1 MRKNTISGDLA
12 SLFSLLIICF
22 LTVYF
27 GENASAQPALIETP
41 DGNDE
46 SQVEDPSPEKAEEAA
61 EKKQSLEELLAV
73 PFKLIKEEEDEDL
86 GQGGKDEDYKS
97 KSSKGEVKLPP
108 PPEQRKVERD
118 LEKKI
123 DIIFRE
129 VLPKDYVGVT
139 VSIRYILETVP
150 VTKVDK
156 TISKVKLPGF
166 ENNVWVPTQS
176 KKIIG
181 IVNQVRPYT
190 TIFAVVNTPV
200 SLFNV
205 EVIRQILDERI
216 RFLNL
221 TGRDVLRMVHV
232 PFTTP
237 AQSSVNTLDNAAAE
251 LAKKEDG
258 DEKVGEDG
266 KVGEDEKVDG
276 EEKEESIEDKEL
288 KEDKKDKDGGE
299 TDNKTPDAGEGE
311 LELAEQKKDN
321 ETLEDKPEAIL
332 EPDPEPRRIDQKTR
346 VETARYL
353 LQVRKA
359 YLKEDYDAAITA
371 LRRAIEL
378 NPFSSQA
385 FAMLGSV
392 YYRLGWN
399 RMAIENW
406 QHSLELD
413 PTNEGLKKYL
423 MRLSR

>member
-22 LTVYF
+22 LTFYF
-27 GENASAQPALIETP
+27 GENASAKETS
-41 DGNDE
+41 DGKDE

-73 PFKLIKEEEDEDL
+73 PFKLIKEEQDEDL
-86 GQGGKDEDYKS
+86 GQDGENKDNKS
-97 KSSKGEVKLPP
+97 KSNNGEVKLPP

-156 TISKVKLPGF
+156 SISKVKLPGF

-258 DEKVGEDG
+258 DEKVGED
-266 KVGEDEKVDG
+266 EKVDG
-276 EEKEESIEDKEL
+276 EEKEERIE
-288 KEDKKDKDGGE
+288 DKDGGK
-299 TDNKTPDAGEGE
+299 TDNKKPDAGEGE

>member
-22 LTVYF
+22 LTFYF
-27 GENASAQPALIETP
+27 GENASAQETS
-41 DGNDE
+41 DGKDE

-86 GQGGKDEDYKS
+86 EQDGKNKDNKS
-97 KSSKGEVKLPP
+97 KSNNGEVKLPP

-258 DEKVGEDG
+258 DEKVGD
-266 KVGEDEKVDG
+266 DEKVDG
-276 EEKEESIEDKEL
+276 EEMEERME
-288 KEDKKDKDGGE
+288 DKDGGK
-299 TDNKTPDAGEGE
+299 TDNKKPDAGEGE
-311 LELAEQKKDN
+311 LDLAEQKKDN

>member
-22 LTVYF
+22 LTFYF
-27 GENASAQPALIETP
+27 GENASAQETS
-41 DGNDE
+41 DGKDE
-46 SQVEDPSPEKAEEAA
+46 SQVEDPSPEKAKEAA

-73 PFKLIKEEEDEDL
+73 PFKLIKEEIDEDL
-86 GQGGKDEDYKS
+86 GKDGEKKDNKS
-97 KSSKGEVKLPP
+97 KSNKGEVKLPP

-129 VLPKDYVGVT
+129 VFPKDYVGVT

-156 TISKVKLPGF
+156 SISKVKLPGF

-221 TGRDVLRMVHV
+221 TGRDILRMVHV

-251 LAKKEDG
+251 LAKKDDG
-258 DEKVGEDG
+258 DE

-276 EEKEESIEDKEL
+276 EEEEERIE
-288 KEDKKDKDGGE
+288 DKDGGE
-299 TDNKTPDAGEGE
+299 TDNKTPDAGAGE

>member
-22 LTVYF
+22 LTFYF
-27 GENASAQPALIETP
+27 GENASAKETS
-41 DGNDE
+41 DGKDE

-73 PFKLIKEEEDEDL
+73 PFKLIKEEQDEDL
-86 GQGGKDEDYKS
+86 GQGGKNKYNKS
-97 KSSKGEVKLPP
+97 KSNNGEVKLPP

-150 VTKVDK
+150 VTKVNK
-156 TISKVKLPGF
+156 SISKVKLPGF

-258 DEKVGEDG
+258 DEKVGD
-266 KVGEDEKVDG
+266 DEKVDG
-276 EEKEESIEDKEL
+276 EEMEERME
-288 KEDKKDKDGGE
+288 DKDGGK
-299 TDNKTPDAGEGE
+299 TDNKKPDADEGE
-311 LELAEQKKDN
+311 LDLAEQKKDN

>member
-1 MRKNTISGDLA
+1 MRKNTISGYLA

-22 LTVYF
+22 LTFYF
-27 GENASAQPALIETP
+27 GENASAKETS
-41 DGNDE
+41 DGKDE

-73 PFKLIKEEEDEDL
+73 PFKLIKEEQDEDL
-86 GQGGKDEDYKS
+86 GQGGKNKDNKS
-97 KSSKGEVKLPP
+97 KSNNGEVKLPP

-156 TISKVKLPGF
+156 SISKVKLPGF

-258 DEKVGEDG
+258 DEKVGED
-266 KVGEDEKVDG
+266 EKVDG
-276 EEKEESIEDKEL
+276 EEKEERIEDKEL
-288 KEDKKDKDGGE
+288 KEDKDGGE
-299 TDNKTPDAGEGE
+299 TDDKKPDAGEGE

>member
-22 LTVYF
+22 LTFYF
-27 GENASAQPALIETP
+27 GENASAQETS
-41 DGNDE
+41 DGKDE

-86 GQGGKDEDYKS
+86 GQGGENKDNKS
-97 KSSKGEVKLPP
+97 KSNNGEVKLPP

-156 TISKVKLPGF
+156 SISKVKLPGF

-258 DEKVGEDG
+258 DEKVGED
-266 KVGEDEKVDG
+266 EKVDG
-276 EEKEESIEDKEL
+276 EEKEERIE
-288 KEDKKDKDGGE
+288 DKDGGK
-299 TDNKTPDAGEGE
+299 TDNKKPDAGEGE

>member
-22 LTVYF
+22 LTFYF
-27 GENASAQPALIETP
+27 GENASAKETS
-41 DGNDE
+41 DGKDE

-86 GQGGKDEDYKS
+86 GQGGNNKDNIS
-97 KSSKGEVKLPP
+97 KSNNGEVKLPP

-288 KEDKKDKDGGE
+288 KEDKDGGE
-299 TDNKTPDAGEGE
+299 TDNKTPDAGAGE

>member
-1 MRKNTISGDLA
+1 MRKYSISGDLA

-22 LTVYF
+22 LTFYF
-27 GENASAQPALIETP
+27 AENASAQETS
-41 DGNDE
+41 DVKDE
-46 SQVEDPSPEKAEEAA
+46 SQVENPSPEKAEEAA

-73 PFKLIKEEEDEDL
+73 PFKLIKEEKDEDL
-86 GQGGKDEDYKS
+86 GKDGEKKDNNKS
-97 KSSKGEVKLPP
+97 KSNKGEVKLPP

-156 TISKVKLPGF
+156 SISKVKLPGF

-237 AQSSVNTLDNAAAE
+237 AKSSVNTLDNAAAE

-258 DEKVGEDG
+258 DEG
-266 KVGEDEKVDG
+266 
-276 EEKEESIEDKEL
+276 I
-288 KEDKKDKDGGE
+288 
-299 TDNKTPDAGEGE
+299 TDNIKPDAGEGE

>member
-1 MRKNTISGDLA
+1 MRKNTISGDIA

-22 LTVYF
+22 LTFYF
-27 GENASAQPALIETP
+27 GENAPAQEAS
-41 DGNDE
+41 DGKDE

-86 GQGGKDEDYKS
+86 GQGGENKDNKS
-97 KSSKGEVKLPP
+97 KSNKGEVKLPP

-156 TISKVKLPGF
+156 SISKVKLPGF

-258 DEKVGEDG
+258 DEKVGED
-266 KVGEDEKVDG
+266 EKVDG
-276 EEKEESIEDKEL
+276 EEKEERIE
-288 KEDKKDKDGGE
+288 DKDGGK
-299 TDNKTPDAGEGE
+299 TDNKKPDAGEGE

>member
-1 MRKNTISGDLA
+1 MKKDTISGDLA

-22 LTVYF
+22 LTFNF
-27 GENASAQPALIETP
+27 GDNASAKESSN
-41 DGNDE
+41 GKDE
-46 SQVEDPSPEKAEEAA
+46 AQVEDPSPEKAEEAA

-86 GQGGKDEDYKS
+86 GQGGKNKDNRS
-97 KSSKGEVKLPP
+97 KSNNGEVKLPP

-156 TISKVKLPGF
+156 SISKVKLPGF
-166 ENNVWVPTQS
+166 KNNVWVPTQS

-237 AQSSVNTLDNAAAE
+237 AKSSVNTLDNAAAE

-258 DEKVGEDG
+258 DEG
-266 KVGEDEKVDG
+266 K
-276 EEKEESIEDKEL
+276 
-288 KEDKKDKDGGE
+288 
-299 TDNKTPDAGEGE
+299 TDNKKPDEGITDKVNPDAGEGE
-311 LELAEQKKDN
+311 LELDDQKKDN

>member
-22 LTVYF
+22 LTFYF
-27 GENASAQPALIETP
+27 GENASAQETS
-41 DGNDE
+41 DGKDE

-86 GQGGKDEDYKS
+86 GQGGENKDNKS
-97 KSSKGEVKLPP
+97 KSNKGEVKLPP

-156 TISKVKLPGF
+156 SISKVKLPGF

-258 DEKVGEDG
+258 DEKVGD
-266 KVGEDEKVDG
+266 DEKVDG
-276 EEKEESIEDKEL
+276 EEMEERME
-288 KEDKKDKDGGE
+288 DKDGGK
-299 TDNKTPDAGEGE
+299 TDNKKPDAGEGE

>member
-22 LTVYF
+22 LTFYF
-27 GENASAQPALIETP
+27 GENASAQETS
-41 DGNDE
+41 DGKDE

-73 PFKLIKEEEDEDL
+73 PFKLIKEEKDEDL
-86 GQGGKDEDYKS
+86 GKGGGKKDNKS
-97 KSSKGEVKLPP
+97 KSNKGEVKLPP

-156 TISKVKLPGF
+156 SISKVKLPGF

-237 AQSSVNTLDNAAAE
+237 AQFSVNTLDNAAAE
-251 LAKKEDG
+251 LAKKDDG
-258 DEKVGEDG
+258 DE

-276 EEKEESIEDKEL
+276 EEKEERIE
-288 KEDKKDKDGGE
+288 DKDGGE
-299 TDNKTPDAGEGE
+299 TDNKKPDAGEGE

>member
-1 MRKNTISGDLA
+1 MGKNKVSGAEA
-12 SLFSLLIICF
+12 SLYALLIICLLMF
-22 LTVYF
+22 CN
-27 GENASAQPALIETP
+27 GASAVAQEA
-41 DGNDE
+41 NVSRDE

-61 EKKQSLEELLAV
+61 EKRQTLEELLAV
-73 PFKLIKEEEDEDL
+73 PFDQIKEEQEGELGVSADEETPED
-86 GQGGKDEDYKS
+86 Q
-97 KSSKGEVKLPP
+97 SSSSDGEVKLPP

-118 LEKKI
+118 LEKKL

-129 VLPKDYVGVT
+129 ALPKEYVGVS

-150 VTKVDK
+150 VTKRDK
-156 TISKVKLPGF
+156 RITKIKLPGF
-166 ENNVWVPTQS
+166 ENNVWVPTQT
-176 KKIIG
+176 KKIVG

-205 EVIRQILDERI
+205 EVLRQTLDERI

-221 TGRDVLRMVHV
+221 TGRDELKMVHV

-251 LAKKEDG
+251 LAEEKREGKEQEKQKEKKEKKEQDK
-258 DEKVGEDG
+258 EK
-266 KVGEDEKVDG
+266 EKK
-276 EEKEESIEDKEL
+276 EREKEEGDAESKKASEIDEEPDLEVEDQNY
-288 KEDKKDKDGGE
+288 E
-299 TDNKTPDAGEGE
+299 TSEE
-311 LELAEQKKDN
+311 
-321 ETLEDKPEAIL
+321 KPEAIL
-332 EPDPEPRRIDQKTR
+332 EPDPEPRRIDLKAK
-346 VETARYL
+346 VETTRYL
-353 LQVRKA
+353 LQARKA
-359 YLKEDYDAAITA
+359 YMGEDYDAAITA

-385 FAMLGSV
+385 FAMLGSI

-399 RMAIENW
+399 RMALENW
-406 QHSLELD
+406 QHALELD

>member
-22 LTVYF
+22 LTFYF
-27 GENASAQPALIETP
+27 GENASAQETS
-41 DGNDE
+41 DGKDE

-73 PFKLIKEEEDEDL
+73 PFKLIKEEKDEDL
-86 GQGGKDEDYKS
+86 GKGGEKKDNKS
-97 KSSKGEVKLPP
+97 KSNKGEVKLPP

-156 TISKVKLPGF
+156 SISKVKLPGF

-251 LAKKEDG
+251 LAKKDDG
-258 DEKVGEDG
+258 DE

-276 EEKEESIEDKEL
+276 EEMEERME
-288 KEDKKDKDGGE
+288 DKDGGK
-299 TDNKTPDAGEGE
+299 TDNKKPDAGEGE

>member
-1 MRKNTISGDLA
+1 MRKNTILGDLA

-22 LTVYF
+22 LTFYF
-27 GENASAQPALIETP
+27 GENASAKESS
-41 DGNDE
+41 DGKDE

-73 PFKLIKEEEDEDL
+73 PFKLIKEDQDEDEDL
-86 GQGGKDEDYKS
+86 GQGGINKDNKS
-97 KSSKGEVKLPP
+97 KSNKGEVKLPP

-156 TISKVKLPGF
+156 SISKVKLPGF

-251 LAKKEDG
+251 LAKKDDG
-258 DEKVGEDG
+258 DE

-276 EEKEESIEDKEL
+276 EEKEESKEDKEL
-288 KEDKKDKDGGE
+288 KEDKDGGE
-299 TDNKTPDAGEGE
+299 TDYKTPDAGAGE

-321 ETLEDKPEAIL
+321 ETIEDKPEAIL
-332 EPDPEPRRIDQKTR
+332 EPDPEPRRID
-346 VETARYL
+346 
-353 LQVRKA
+353 
-359 YLKEDYDAAITA
+359 
-371 LRRAIEL
+371 
-378 NPFSSQA
+378 
-385 FAMLGSV
+385 
-392 YYRLGWN
+392 
-399 RMAIENW
+399 
-406 QHSLELD
+406 
-413 PTNEGLKKYL
+413 
-423 MRLSR
+423 

>member
-22 LTVYF
+22 LTFYF
-27 GENASAQPALIETP
+27 GENASAQETS
-41 DGNDE
+41 DGKDE

-73 PFKLIKEEEDEDL
+73 PFKLIKEDQDEDEDL
-86 GQGGKDEDYKS
+86 GQGGKNKDNKS
-97 KSSKGEVKLPP
+97 KSNNGEVKLPP

-156 TISKVKLPGF
+156 SISKVKLPGF

-251 LAKKEDG
+251 LAKKDDG
-258 DEKVGEDG
+258 DE

-276 EEKEESIEDKEL
+276 EEEEERIE
-288 KEDKKDKDGGE
+288 DKDGGK
-299 TDNKTPDAGEGE
+299 TDNKKPDAGEGE

>member
-1 MRKNTISGDLA
+1 MKKDTISGDLA

-22 LTVYF
+22 LTFNF
-27 GENASAQPALIETP
+27 GDNASAKESS
-41 DGNDE
+41 DGKDE
-46 SQVEDPSPEKAEEAA
+46 AQVESPSPEKAEEAA

-73 PFKLIKEEEDEDL
+73 PFKLIKEEKDDDEDL
-86 GQGGKDEDYKS
+86 GQGGKNKDNKS
-97 KSSKGEVKLPP
+97 KSNNGEVRLPP

-237 AQSSVNTLDNAAAE
+237 AKSSVNTLDNAAAE

-258 DEKVGEDG
+258 DEG
-266 KVGEDEKVDG
+266 K
-276 EEKEESIEDKEL
+276 
-288 KEDKKDKDGGE
+288 
-299 TDNKTPDAGEGE
+299 TDNKKPDAGEGE
-311 LELAEQKKDN
+311 LELDEQKKDN

>member
-22 LTVYF
+22 LTFYF
-27 GENASAQPALIETP
+27 GENASAQETS
-41 DGNDE
+41 DGKDE

-73 PFKLIKEEEDEDL
+73 PFKLIKEEEDENL
-86 GQGGKDEDYKS
+86 GQGGNNKDNIS
-97 KSSKGEVKLPP
+97 KSNNGEVKLPP

-258 DEKVGEDG
+258 DEKVGED
-266 KVGEDEKVDG
+266 EKVDG
-276 EEKEESIEDKEL
+276 EEKKERIE
-288 KEDKKDKDGGE
+288 DKDGGK
-299 TDNKTPDAGEGE
+299 TDNKKPDAGEGE

>member
-22 LTVYF
+22 LTFYF
-27 GENASAQPALIETP
+27 GENASAKESS
-41 DGNDE
+41 DGKDE

-73 PFKLIKEEEDEDL
+73 PFKLIKEDQDEDEDL
-86 GQGGKDEDYKS
+86 GQGGIDKDNKS
-97 KSSKGEVKLPP
+97 KSNNGEVKLPP

-258 DEKVGEDG
+258 DEKVGED
-266 KVGEDEKVDG
+266 EKVDG
-276 EEKEESIEDKEL
+276 EEKEERI
-288 KEDKKDKDGGE
+288 EDKKDKDGGE

-332 EPDPEPRRIDQKTR
+332 EPYPEPRRIDQKTR

-359 YLKEDYDAAITA
+359 YLREDYDAAITA

-413 PTNEGLKKYL
+413 PTNEGLKKYH

>member
-22 LTVYF
+22 LTFYF
-27 GENASAQPALIETP
+27 GENASAQEAS
-41 DGNDE
+41 DGKDE

-73 PFKLIKEEEDEDL
+73 PFKLIKEEKDEDL
-86 GQGGKDEDYKS
+86 GKDGNKKDNKS
-97 KSSKGEVKLPP
+97 KSNKGEVKLPP

-156 TISKVKLPGF
+156 SISKVKLPGF
-166 ENNVWVPTQS
+166 KNNVWVPTQS

-237 AQSSVNTLDNAAAE
+237 AKSSVNTLDNAAAE

-258 DEKVGEDG
+258 DEG
-266 KVGEDEKVDG
+266 K
-276 EEKEESIEDKEL
+276 
-288 KEDKKDKDGGE
+288 
-299 TDNKTPDAGEGE
+299 TDNKKPDEGITDKINPDAGEGE
-311 LELAEQKKDN
+311 LELDDQKKDN

>member
-1 MRKNTISGDLA
+1 MKKDTISGDLA

-22 LTVYF
+22 LTFNF
-27 GENASAQPALIETP
+27 GDNASAKESSN
-41 DGNDE
+41 GKDE
-46 SQVEDPSPEKAEEAA
+46 AQVEDPSPEKAEEEA

-73 PFKLIKEEEDEDL
+73 PFKLIKEEEEEDL
-86 GQGGKDEDYKS
+86 GQGGKNKDNRS
-97 KSSKGEVKLPP
+97 KSNNGEVKLPP

-156 TISKVKLPGF
+156 SISKVKLPGF
-166 ENNVWVPTQS
+166 KNNVWVPTQS

-237 AQSSVNTLDNAAAE
+237 AKSSVNTLDNAAAE

-258 DEKVGEDG
+258 DEG
-266 KVGEDEKVDG
+266 K
-276 EEKEESIEDKEL
+276 
-288 KEDKKDKDGGE
+288 
-299 TDNKTPDAGEGE
+299 TDNKKPDEGITDKINLDAGEGE
-311 LELAEQKKDN
+311 LELDDQKKDN

>member
-1 MRKNTISGDLA
+1 MKKDTISGDLA

-22 LTVYF
+22 LTFNF
-27 GENASAQPALIETP
+27 GDNASAKESS
-41 DGNDE
+41 DGKDE
-46 SQVEDPSPEKAEEAA
+46 AQVEDPSPEKAEEAA

-73 PFKLIKEEEDEDL
+73 PFKLIKEEEEDEDL
-86 GQGGKDEDYKS
+86 GQGGKNKDNRS
-97 KSSKGEVKLPP
+97 KSNNGEVKLPP

-156 TISKVKLPGF
+156 SISKVKLPGF
-166 ENNVWVPTQS
+166 KNNVWVPTQS

-237 AQSSVNTLDNAAAE
+237 AKSSVNTLDNAAAE

-258 DEKVGEDG
+258 DEG
-266 KVGEDEKVDG
+266 K
-276 EEKEESIEDKEL
+276 
-288 KEDKKDKDGGE
+288 
-299 TDNKTPDAGEGE
+299 TDNKKPDEGIKDKINPDAGEGK
-311 LELAEQKKDN
+311 LELDDQKKDN

>member
-1 MRKNTISGDLA
+1 MKKDTISGDLA

-22 LTVYF
+22 LTFYF
-27 GENASAQPALIETP
+27 GENASAQETS
-41 DGNDE
+41 DVKDE

-86 GQGGKDEDYKS
+86 GQDGGKKDNKS
-97 KSSKGEVKLPP
+97 KSNKGEVKLPP

-156 TISKVKLPGF
+156 SISKVKLPGF

-237 AQSSVNTLDNAAAE
+237 AKSSVNTLDNAAAE

-258 DEKVGEDG
+258 DEKVGED
-266 KVGEDEKVDG
+266 EKVDG
-276 EEKEESIEDKEL
+276 EEEEERIE
-288 KEDKKDKDGGE
+288 DKDGGE
-299 TDNKTPDAGEGE
+299 TDNKTPDAGAGE

>member
-1 MRKNTISGDLA
+1 MRKNSISGDLA

-22 LTVYF
+22 LTFYF
-27 GENASAQPALIETP
+27 GENASAQETS
-41 DGNDE
+41 DVKDE

-73 PFKLIKEEEDEDL
+73 PFKLIKEEKDEDL
-86 GQGGKDEDYKS
+86 GKDGKKKDNKS
-97 KSSKGEVKLPP
+97 KSNKGEVKLPP

-156 TISKVKLPGF
+156 SISKVKLPGF

-258 DEKVGEDG
+258 DEKVGED
-266 KVGEDEKVDG
+266 EKVDG
-276 EEKEESIEDKEL
+276 EEKKERIE
-288 KEDKKDKDGGE
+288 DKDGGK
-299 TDNKTPDAGEGE
+299 TDNKKPDAGEGE

>member
-1 MRKNTISGDLA
+1 MGKNKVSGAEA
-12 SLFSLLIICF
+12 SFYALLIICLLMF
-22 LTVYF
+22 CN
-27 GENASAQPALIETP
+27 GASAVAQEANVST
-41 DGNDE
+41 DE

-61 EKKQSLEELLAV
+61 EKRQTLEELLAV
-73 PFKLIKEEEDEDL
+73 PFDQIKEEQEEDL
-86 GQGGKDEDYKS
+86 ELTTDEETPDNQNR
-97 KSSKGEVKLPP
+97 SSDGEVKLPP

-118 LEKKI
+118 LEKKL

-129 VLPKDYVGVT
+129 ALPKEYVGVS

-150 VTKVDK
+150 VTKRDK
-156 TISKVKLPGF
+156 RITKIKLPGF
-166 ENNVWVPTQS
+166 ANNVWVPTQS
-176 KKIIG
+176 KKIVG

-205 EVIRQILDERI
+205 EVLRQTLDERI

-221 TGRDVLRMVHV
+221 TGRDELKMVHV

-251 LAKKEDG
+251 LAEKE
-258 DEKVGEDG
+258 K
-266 KVGEDEKVDG
+266 
-276 EEKEESIEDKEL
+276 EEKEQEKEKEEEEKKEQDKE
-288 KEDKKDKDGGE
+288 KEKKEREKEEGDAESKKASAIDEAPDLEQEDQNYE
-299 TDNKTPDAGEGE
+299 TSEE
-311 LELAEQKKDN
+311 
-321 ETLEDKPEAIL
+321 KPEAIL
-332 EPDPEPRRIDQKTR
+332 EPDPEPRRIDLKAK
-346 VETARYL
+346 VETTRYL
-353 LQVRKA
+353 LQARKA
-359 YLKEDYDAAITA
+359 YIREDYDAAITA

-385 FAMLGSV
+385 FAMLGSI

-399 RMAIENW
+399 RMALENW
-406 QHSLELD
+406 QHALELD

>member
-22 LTVYF
+22 LTFYF
-27 GENASAQPALIETP
+27 GENASAQETS
-41 DGNDE
+41 DGKDE

-73 PFKLIKEEEDEDL
+73 PFKLIKEEKDEDL
-86 GQGGKDEDYKS
+86 GKDGEKKDNKS
-97 KSSKGEVKLPP
+97 KSNKGEVKLPP

-156 TISKVKLPGF
+156 SISKVKLPGF

-251 LAKKEDG
+251 LAKKDDG
-258 DEKVGEDG
+258 DE

-276 EEKEESIEDKEL
+276 EEEEERIE
-288 KEDKKDKDGGE
+288 DKDGGE
-299 TDNKTPDAGEGE
+299 TDNKTPDAGAGE
-311 LELAEQKKDN
+311 LELSEQKKDN

>member
-22 LTVYF
+22 LTFYF
-27 GENASAQPALIETP
+27 GENASAKETS
-41 DGNDE
+41 DGKDE

-86 GQGGKDEDYKS
+86 GQGGKNEDNKS

-276 EEKEESIEDKEL
+276 EEKEERIE
-288 KEDKKDKDGGE
+288 DKDGGK
-299 TDNKTPDAGEGE
+299 TDNKKPDAGEGE

>member
-22 LTVYF
+22 LTFYF
-27 GENASAQPALIETP
+27 GENASAQETS
-41 DGNDE
+41 DGKDE

-86 GQGGKDEDYKS
+86 GQDGEKKDNKS
-97 KSSKGEVKLPP
+97 KSNKGEVKLPP

-156 TISKVKLPGF
+156 SISKVKLPGF

-258 DEKVGEDG
+258 DEKVGED
-266 KVGEDEKVDG
+266 EKVDG
-276 EEKEESIEDKEL
+276 EEKEERIE
-288 KEDKKDKDGGE
+288 DKDGGK
-299 TDNKTPDAGEGE
+299 TDNKKPDAGEGE

>member
-22 LTVYF
+22 LTFYF
-27 GENASAQPALIETP
+27 GENASAQETS
-41 DGNDE
+41 DGKDE

-73 PFKLIKEEEDEDL
+73 PFKLIKEEKDEDL
-86 GQGGKDEDYKS
+86 GKDGKKKDNNKS
-97 KSSKGEVKLPP
+97 NRNKGEVKLPP

-156 TISKVKLPGF
+156 SISKVKLPGF

-258 DEKVGEDG
+258 DEKVGED
-266 KVGEDEKVDG
+266 EKVDG
-276 EEKEESIEDKEL
+276 EEKEERIE
-288 KEDKKDKDGGE
+288 DKDGGE
-299 TDNKTPDAGEGE
+299 TDNKTPDAGAGE

>member
-1 MRKNTISGDLA
+1 MKKHTISGDLA

-22 LTVYF
+22 LTFNF
-27 GENASAQPALIETP
+27 GDNASAKESS
-41 DGNDE
+41 DGKDE

-73 PFKLIKEEEDEDL
+73 PFKLIKEEEEDEDL
-86 GQGGKDEDYKS
+86 GQGGKNKDNRS
-97 KSSKGEVKLPP
+97 KSNNGEVKLPP

-156 TISKVKLPGF
+156 SISKVKLPGF

-237 AQSSVNTLDNAAAE
+237 AKSSVNTLDNAAAE

-258 DEKVGEDG
+258 DEG
-266 KVGEDEKVDG
+266 K
-276 EEKEESIEDKEL
+276 
-288 KEDKKDKDGGE
+288 
-299 TDNKTPDAGEGE
+299 TDNKKPDEGITDKIKPDAGEGE
-311 LELAEQKKDN
+311 LELDEQKKDN

>member
-1 MRKNTISGDLA
+1 MKKNKICGTKVS
-12 SLFSLLIICF
+12 FFRLLIICF
-22 LTVYF
+22 FTFFV
-27 GENASAQPALIETP
+27 GDNSSAQ
-41 DGNDE
+41 DNFDSKDE
-46 SQVEDPSPEKAEEAA
+46 SEVGIPSSKKAAESA
-61 EKKQSLEELLAV
+61 EKKQTLEELLAV
-73 PFKLIKEEEDEDL
+73 PFKLIKEE
-86 GQGGKDEDYKS
+86 KDEELALDEGNKDNKS
-97 KSSKGEVKLPP
+97 KNNKGEVKLPP

-118 LEKKI
+118 LEKKL

-150 VTKVDK
+150 VTKQDK
-156 TISKVKLPGF
+156 SISRVKLPGF

-176 KKIIG
+176 KKVVG

-205 EVIRQILDERI
+205 EVIRQMLDDRI

-221 TGRDVLRMVHV
+221 TGRDVLKMVHV

-237 AQSSVNTLDNAAAE
+237 AKSSVNTLDNAAAE
-251 LAKKEDG
+251 LAKKKNG
-258 DEKVGEDG
+258 KEKLD
-266 KVGEDEKVDG
+266 
-276 EEKEESIEDKEL
+276 EEKEIGDQEEKEK
-288 KEDKKDKDGGE
+288 KEDSSNIDIQKDFKNEASGE
-299 TDNKTPDAGEGE
+299 EE
-311 LELAEQKKDN
+311 LETEDHELDN
-321 ETLEDKPEAIL
+321 ETQEDKPEAIL